1 MSALSHAPRTRSRRG
16 GDGSVG
22 PVRRRPRRDHVAYL
36 YLLPAFAFYGI
47 FLLRPLAESVWISF
61 FDWDGITEAVWVGG
75 ENYAAVISDP
85 LIWEALLHSFVF
97 IIFYALLPSVL
108 ALSFVAIISRIRV
121 YGLTFFRAVL
131 FIPYILSTVVVA
143 VAWRWIYD
151 INGPLNGL
159 LDAIGLGFLTRAWI
173 GDFTTALP
181 SVGLIGTWIMFG
193 LGFVLFMAGAQKI
206 PFDFYE
212 AARLDGAGA
221 IREFFNVTLPGLR
234 GEISVALVLMI
245 TAALRNFDIVWNT
258 TSGGPGT
265 STTVPSYYVYQGAF
279 MTRDVGGAS
288 ALAVLLTIIILA
300 AVGLTMYLLQEK
312 GPRRPQESRR
322 RTRKEVSA

>member
-1 MSALSHAPRTRSRRG
+1 MSSSTVTSPVGALRG
-16 GDGSVG
+16 GGD
-22 PVRRRPRRDHVAYL
+22 PKPRARRRPRLDNVAYL
-36 YLLPAFAFYGI
+36 YLVPAFLFYGI
-47 FLLRPLAESVWISF
+47 FMLRPIAESVWISF
-61 FDWDGITEAVWVGG
+61 FEWDGITEAIWVGG
-75 ENYAAVISDP
+75 ANYAAVLGNP
-85 LIWEALLHSFVF
+85 LIGEALLHSFVF
-97 IIFYALLPSVL
+97 VIFYALLPSAL
-108 ALSFVAIISRIRV
+108 ALIFVAIVSRIRV

-131 FIPYILSTVVVA
+131 FIPYVLSTVVVA

-159 LDAIGLGFLTRAWI
+159 LEAIGLGFLTRAWI

-181 SVGLIGTWIMFG
+181 AVGLIGTWIMFG

-206 PFDFYE
+206 PFDLYE
-212 AARLDGAGA
+212 AARLDGAGPV
-221 IREFFNVTLPGLR
+221 REFFTVTVPGLR

-279 MTRDVGGAS
+279 TTRDVGGAS
-288 ALAVLLTIIILA
+288 ALAVILTIIILL
-300 AVGLTMYLLQEK
+300 AVGLTMWWLHEER
-312 GPRRPQESRR
+312 PRMKRHA
-322 RTRKEVSA
+322 RKAVVS